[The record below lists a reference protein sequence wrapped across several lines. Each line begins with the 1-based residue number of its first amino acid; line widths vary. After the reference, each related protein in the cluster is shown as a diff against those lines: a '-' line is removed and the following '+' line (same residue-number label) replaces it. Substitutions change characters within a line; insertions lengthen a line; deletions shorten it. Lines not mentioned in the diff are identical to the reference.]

1 MYKRAIL
8 LKQRIQNDPIEPN
21 TINHSTPNHVEI
33 TKILST
39 SQRES
44 RVIKC

>member
-1 MYKRAIL
+1 M
-8 LKQRIQNDPIEPN
+8 IELN
-21 TINHSTPNHVEI
+21 QMQLTSQTTNHVEI

-44 RVIKC
+44 RVVD